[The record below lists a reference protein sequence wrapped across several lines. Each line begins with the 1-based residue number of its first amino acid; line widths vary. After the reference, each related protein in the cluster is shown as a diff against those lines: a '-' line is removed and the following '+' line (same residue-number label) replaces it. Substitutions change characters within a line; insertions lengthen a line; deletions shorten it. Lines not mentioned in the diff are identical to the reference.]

1 MEEIYPDK
9 CSRCGA
15 PLSWKGNEEAITCG
29 FCSKRN
35 FVKNYPLKQ
44 NKSLNFNYKL
54 KNIFSPLKVIFQNKV
69 ASFLIISITISLC
82 TFAVNRILNNPVRA
96 YKKEIQKVCREISR
110 TETSDFN
117 AKATNSDCNKY
128 LGNMIISLEKIY
140 LNGQFPFSD
149 DYKKSIKALKDQN
162 IYENLY
168 KQALRIFKS
177 SKPIIAIIQGAA
189 IGGGLGLALS
199 ADFRITCKEARF
211 SANFGKL
218 GFHQGFGTSVTLPRI
233 IGNQQAKLLLLTS
246 RRINGE
252 EAYKI
257 GLADIMTDK
266 NLLMKKAEELAN
278 EINTSGPLGIIS
290 IRKTLNKDLV
300 KEIEKIVIREASEQ
314 NKLRKTSDFK
324 EGINASINRR
334 LPIFKGK

>member
-1 MEEIYPDK
+1 MTTNKE
-9 CSRCGA
+9 
-15 PLSWKGNEEAITCG
+15 L
-29 FCSKRN
+29 
-35 FVKNYPLKQ
+35 NYVIEKHTAYIKINRPP
-44 NKSLNFNYKL
+44 NNYFDASL
-54 KNIFSPLKVIFQNKV
+54 IE
-69 ASFLIISITISLC
+69 SI
-82 TFAVNRILNNPVRA
+82 ADILDNLD
-96 YKKEIQKVCREISR
+96 KEIMCRSIILYSEGKNFCAGA
-110 TETSDFN
+110 DF
-117 AKATNSDCNKY
+117 S
-128 LGNMIISLEKIY
+128 
-140 LNGQFPFSD
+140 
-149 DYKKSIKALKDQN
+149 KSNFIEGQN

-168 KQALRIFKS
+168 KQALRLFKT

-257 GLADIMTDK
+257 GLADIITDK
-266 NLLMKKAEELAN
+266 NLLMEKAEELAN
-278 EINTSGPLGIIS
+278 EINTSGPLGVKA
-290 IRKTLNKDLV
+290 IRNTLNDGLV
-300 KEIEKIVIREASEQ
+300 DEISKVVIKEANEQ
-314 NKLRKTSDFK
+314 NRLRNTKDFK

-334 LPIFKGK
+334 EASFTGK